1 MERGNVDLPIVT
13 TGRVHSFITDVEPQT
28 AHLKPSIFRLEKVT
42 EVHSLLLD
50 KVNSLNDFINEV
62 LKRQE
67 REYLKA
73 VQMHMTQ
80 MNTQIKQLKNKAG
93 VKQMEMKKE
102 EEMTK
107 LQESLAWV
115 KEEALKLERTCSKLR
130 DDCTHWKLKAE
141 GLESDRKFLEKQLK
155 QAMRQLRAYESEG
168 RKEEMAKPL
177 PMLFKQTVGV
187 KVELPPTKAGQL
199 IGQLVAKY
207 SPSDPELFSQ
217 LEAYMTSQEDLHR
230 STLRHYQR
238 ILSSEKRKIDSLNS
252 TFSSSYMV
260 KSDLETLFFE
270 CVEEVRKAATKRMH
284 TSYGHRRNGSTA
296 YEKEAHLTAAD
307 KVKILELLVDNEQ
320 VLILL
325 HQHLFP
331 HRKLGSREQAQPVA
345 DLPEE
350 QLHDLVLLS
359 KTFEDKSQLP
369 AA

>member
-1 MERGNVDLPIVT
+1 MDKGVDFPVVS
-13 TGRVHSFITDVEPQT
+13 TGRVHSFLTDVDPQT
-28 AHLKPSIFRLEKVT
+28 GHLKPGSFRMEKVT

-80 MNTQIKQLKNKAG
+80 MKTQINQLKNKAG
-93 VKQMEMKKE
+93 VKQMELKKE
-102 EEMTK
+102 EEMIK

-115 KEEALKLERTCSKLR
+115 KDEALKLEHTCKKLR
-130 DDCTHWKLKAE
+130 DDCTRWKLKAE

-155 QAMRQLRAYESEG
+155 QAMRQLRAYEGEG
-168 RKEEMAKPL
+168 RKEEATSQPL
-177 PMLFKQTVGV
+177 PQLFKPTSM
-187 KVELPPTKAGQL
+187 KVELPSTKAGQV
-199 IGQLVAKY
+199 IGQLVAAF
-207 SPSDPELFSQ
+207 SPSDPQLFSQ
-217 LEAYMTSQEDLHR
+217 LEAYMTSQEDQYR

-252 TFSSSYMV
+252 TFSTSFMA
-260 KSDLETLFFE
+260 KSDLETLFFQ
-270 CVEEVRKAATKRMH
+270 CVEEVRKTANRRMQ
-284 TSYGHRRNGSTA
+284 TSYSHRRNGSLTS
-296 YEKEAHLTAAD
+296 EKEHLNSAD

-331 HRKLGSREQAQPVA
+331 HRKLGSREQTQPVA

-350 QLHDLVLLS
+350 QLRDLVLLS
-359 KTFEDKSQLP
+359 QAFEDKS
-369 AA
+369 